1 MYDRRQFLRFL
12 AASPLLASAGF
23 TIDPFNL
30 VPRQNTIDAS
40 LLETLDKTGGNVITS
55 ADQALDVMEFEPVA
69 RKVLPPAHFGYLA
82 TGVDDDATVRANS
95 DGFKNVQIRSRR
107 LVNVEKLDTSVRIF
121 GTTWPTPIFL

>member
-1 MYDRRQFLRFL
+1 MQDRRQFLRFL

-23 TIDPFNL
+23 TIDPFHL
-30 VPRQNTIDAS
+30 MLRRSSTLAVS
-40 LLETLDKTGGNVITS
+40 LLETLDKTGGSVITS

-69 RKVLPPAHFGYLA
+69 QKVLPPAHFGYLA

-107 LVNVEKLDTSVRIF
+107 LVDVEKLDTSVRLF
-121 GTTWPTPIFL
+121 G

>member
-40 LLETLDKTGGNVITS
+40 LFETLDKTGGNVITS

-69 RKVLPPAHFGYLA
+69 RKVLPPPVSMMMPLSA
-82 TGVDDDATVRANS
+82 
-95 DGFKNVQIRSRR
+95 QIPTDSRTYKSG
-107 LVNVEKLDTSVRIF
+107 LVVL
-121 GTTWPTPIFL
+121 